1 MRLLCKAAKRSAG
14 KDSMAR
20 RWINQP
26 TDATFYRAAF
36 RWMGIGVEFCLV
48 IGFFVFGGYWLDKL
62 ENTSPGWMILG
73 FFVGFGVMMYVIIK
87 RAKLTEQELD
97 EDEGRD
103 DETGQ

>member
-1 MRLLCKAAKRSAG
+1 
-14 KDSMAR
+14 MAR
-20 RWINQP
+20 RRKQQP

-97 EDEGRD
+97 EDEGCDD